1 MSNGECA
8 DTVRAQ
14 CAHHFA
20 SVAEALG
27 RVEERMAAQNGKL
40 DNISKAVLGNG
51 DAAKS
56 LIVRVNTIET
66 NWRWTAILVAG
77 VPTVIAMT
85 LGILKIVEMAKAL

>member
-1 MSNGECA
+1 MSKAECA
-8 DTVRAQ
+8 VTVRVE

-20 SVAEALG
+20 DIAQTLARLD
-27 RVEERMAAQNGKL
+27 ERMGSQNQKL